1 MAPASACCL
10 LVRALIVLPR
20 PSVLARTWL
29 PICVTPR
36 LSRSGSLRLRTHALT
51 VTHVSERTPTKA
63 AGAVALRVEEFD
75 RITRRMGYS
84 NDAERAKAIGVSH
97 TTISRLRSGKLR
109 PGGRFI
115 AATLCALNVPFEDVF
130 ERKAA

>member
-1 MAPASACCL
+1 
-10 LVRALIVLPR
+10 
-20 PSVLARTWL
+20 
-29 PICVTPR
+29 
-36 LSRSGSLRLRTHALT
+36 
-51 VTHVSERTPTKA
+51 VSERTPTTA

-115 AATLCALNVPFEDVF
+115 AATLAALNVRFEDIF
-130 ERKAA
+130 ERRAA